1 MNTKY
6 TLAANPGVSPPSTSS
21 PLENDQSP
29 LPDRIS
35 KRATDMLLYI
45 VTNDFF
51 YDADRVDRI
60 VTWAFNLAVINLSTL
75 ALVAILIFGGSLYIV
90 QIHIFYILVM
100 NLTDAS

>member
-1 MNTKY
+1 MSTKY

-21 PLENDQSP
+21 PHENDQSP
-29 LPDRIS
+29 QSDRIS
-35 KRATDMLLYI
+35 KMATDMYI
-45 VTNDFF
+45 VVNDFF

-90 QIHIFYILVM
+90 RIHIFYIFLM